1 MGIEENKATIREYF
15 RRIETGDPKIT
26 DLFAENV
33 TWWVP
38 QSSQFAG
45 THRGKSVVLAL
56 MGQGVDLYQPPLH
69 VTVEEMVAERDWVCV
84 QVVIEAKSAAGLP
97 YRNDYHFAFRVHDG
111 RITAVR
117 EYVDT
122 QYAAEMLFPK
132 HTSER

>member
-26 DLFAENV
+26 DMLAENV

-38 QSSQFAG
+38 QSSQLGG
-45 THRGKSVVLAL
+45 THRGKSAVLAL
-56 MGQGVDLYQPPLH
+56 MSQGVDLYQPPLH

-84 QVVIEAKSAAGLP
+84 QVVIEAKSAAALP
-97 YRNDYHFAFRVHDG
+97 YRNDYHFAFRVRDG
-111 RITAVR
+111 RIAAVR

-132 HTSER
+132 RTTER